1 MILYLDSHL
10 GMILS
15 QKPDTIAGAF
25 NHFLFFDP
33 TRKDW
38 LFFEVEP
45 GISNLKKLFDAF
57 SPNKNKIPNKIPP
70 TSPPLKTNKHQNIPT
85 SHPPKK
91 KNQTK
96 VFQKYPSLKG
106 PELERVGCLVPC
118 LGSKLIGKIDAEG
131 ERWWNHVS
139 IFKCICVFMI
149 CLFVFNYMC
158 FGIYIYIFATF
169 VVVVVFVS
177 IPLLFAVCFKITV
190 SLNVGPSVD

>member
-91 KNQTK
+91 KIKQRFFRNIHHWK
-96 VFQKYPSLKG
+96 VQNLSELDALCLASDRSWLGRLMPKG
-106 PELERVGCLVPC
+106 NVDGIMCLYLSVYVYSWFVC
-118 LGSKLIGKIDAEG
+118 LYLI
-131 ERWWNHVS
+131 
-139 IFKCICVFMI
+139 ICVS
-149 CLFVFNYMC
+149 V
-158 FGIYIYIFATF
+158 YIYIFATF